1 MEYENMPGHFARR
14 FQQIAVAVF
23 QAEME
28 ALGSDIT
35 PVQYA
40 ALAAIA
46 ALPGIDQGTLAGQI
60 AFDRATITGVLDRL
74 ESKELITRHK
84 SQRDRRARE
93 LVISPKGQTML
104 DRISPGVEAAQRHM
118 TSGLSAAEKS
128 ELMRLL
134 RKAVE
139 GANELSRAPKRA

>member
-40 ALAAIA
+40 ALSAIA

-74 ESKELITRHK
+74 EAKDLITRHK

-93 LVISPKGQTML
+93 LIISTKGQTVL
-104 DRISPGVEAAQRHM
+104 DQIRPGVEAAQRHM
-118 TSGLSAAEKS
+118 TSGLSAAENS

-139 GANELSRAPKRA
+139 SANELSRAPKRT